1 MTKEEYIK
9 SKIEQ
14 IISVKDSLKRYKDD
28 KKIKFRDEK
37 IESDVTRLDFV
48 VTLISAE
55 NLLDELQD
63 SYEHALNSLKDKE

>member
-14 IISVKDSLKRYKDD
+14 IVSVKDSLKRYKDD

-55 NLLDELQD
+55 NLLDEL
-63 SYEHALNSLKDKE
+63 

>member
-14 IISVKDSLKRYKDD
+14 IVSVKDSLKRYKDD

-63 SYEHALNSLKDKE
+63 SYEHTLNSLKD

>member
-9 SKIEQ
+9 SKIEH
-14 IISVKDSLKRYKDD
+14 IVSVKDSLKRYKDD

>member
-14 IISVKDSLKRYKDD
+14 IVSVKDSLKRYKDD

-37 IESDVTRLDFV
+37 IESDATRLDFV